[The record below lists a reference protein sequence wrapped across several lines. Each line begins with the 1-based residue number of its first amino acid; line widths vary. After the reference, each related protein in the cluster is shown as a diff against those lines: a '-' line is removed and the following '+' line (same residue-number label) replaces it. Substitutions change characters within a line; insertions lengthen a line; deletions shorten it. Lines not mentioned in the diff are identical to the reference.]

1 MSKKT
6 KVIYQIESETLEQ
19 TVRVIF
25 EVMGETGLE
34 PETIILHDGRQLK
47 WNAFLADKFAAE
59 GHITEAEFIEMSM
72 NPK

>member
-19 TVRVIF
+19 AVRVIF
-25 EVMGETGLE
+25 EVMGITGME

-47 WNAFLADKFAAE
+47 WNNYAAHQFVGE
-59 GHITEAEFIEMSM
+59 GRINESEFIEMTLSG
-72 NPK
+72 N